1 MSVINPP
8 PTSAGGVSDGDK
20 GDVVVTAAGA
30 TWTVDPITG
39 SGSFVRA
46 SAPVL
51 SAPTGL
57 VKGDVGLANVDNTAD
72 SAKPVSSAQQTALDL
87 KANLT
92 TALDAIGACTDIT
105 TRNASTSAHG
115 LMMKYP
121 GGSTDFLRAD
131 GTFAAPTAA
140 AAWGSITGTL
150 SGQTDLQT
158 ALDGKQPLDADLT
171 TIAGLTATTDNF
183 LVSVS
188 SAWASRTVAQVKT
201 TLALGSVDNTADTA
215 KPVSTAQQTALD
227 LKATIANPSFTGTT
241 LTLAN
246 AQDIVINATTGT
258 KIGQSGS
265 KIGFFGLTPVVRPTA
280 ITQTYATASATH
292 ANVTQLAAPAGGTG
306 VAAGGWSTA
315 ANRDLAIV
323 SINAARTDIANVK
336 QVLNQVIDQLQAL
349 GLLQ

>member
-1 MSVINPP
+1 
-8 PTSAGGVSDGDK
+8 
-20 GDVVVTAAGA
+20 
-30 TWTVDPITG
+30 
-39 SGSFVRA
+39 
-46 SAPVL
+46 
-51 SAPTGL
+51 
-57 VKGDVGLANVDNTAD
+57 
-72 SAKPVSSAQQTALDL
+72 
-87 KANLT
+87 
-92 TALDAIGACTDIT
+92 
-105 TRNASTSAHG
+105 
-115 LMMKYP
+115 MMKYP